1 MNEIVALEDISKY
14 LKTSSNG
21 WKPKRRQT
29 EADKVPEETL
39 KVLAIFNKI
48 TPTTVN
54 GFISQI
60 LSINVL
66 ENPDEETV
74 DPKDGGRMKPI
85 IDAVMTKFKDIRTEG
100 LFIKIYSHLVAS
112 LMSEWRGRQ
121 KTVFKRLLLETV
133 ENHFKSYLD
142 SELSEDTEMKDRQ
155 VKPCINLLTMLFT
168 VSTYKNENIIPIHI
182 AFKALY
188 MFTGQELNKLV
199 VFNDGLF
206 RCYDIMK
213 GHPLFEKFFKR
224 LIIDN
229 LEKVSTFEDL
239 PSKLRFECK
248 DLILY
253 VESGKLSPKLKEQKK
268 DMEINQI
275 VL

>member
-1 MNEIVALEDISKY
+1 MTEVVSQRPVPAWKRGAVEHPEDV
-14 LKTSSNG
+14 
-21 WKPKRRQT
+21 R
-29 EADKVPEETL
+29 

-48 TPTTVN
+48 TPTTTN

-74 DPKDGGRMKPI
+74 DPKDGAKMKPI
-85 IDAVMTKFKDIRTEG
+85 IDAIISKYKENDLATS
-100 LFIKIYSHLVAS
+100 IKANSHLVAS

-121 KTVFKRLLLETV
+121 KNVFKRLMLETV
-133 ENHFKSYLD
+133 ENHFKSYLA
-142 SELSEDTEMKDRQ
+142 SELFEDHVQKEERQ
-155 VKPCINLLTMLFT
+155 VIPCVNLLSMLFT

-182 AFKALY
+182 AFKGLY
-188 MFTGQELNKLV
+188 MFIGPELNKLE
-199 VFNDGLF
+199 VFNRSLF

-213 GHPLFEKFFKR
+213 DHPLFEKFFKGV
-224 LIIDN
+224 IIDN
-229 LEKVSTFEDL
+229 LEKVSTSEDVY
-239 PSKLRFECK
+239 SKLRFECK

-253 VESGKLSPKLKEQKK
+253 MKDGSLSSKLRDQKK